1 MPLIINKNQGI
12 FINLFIIPVN
22 TEVKL
27 NTFMDQFLKIIL
39 KVDVQFVSNR
49 FVFDFKSLS
58 SVNLVIT
65 ESSFAQVTF
74 IHDCVSDF
82 KLRF

>member
-1 MPLIINKNQGI
+1 M
-12 FINLFIIPVN
+12 
-22 TEVKL
+22 
-27 NTFMDQFLKIIL
+27 
-39 KVDVQFVSNR
+39 QFVSNR

-82 KLRF
+82 KLRFWKKDPPWALIPFSKSSEMSFKNWKASTKFDLPAADAH